1 MLIRHARPT
10 RSLAQLSLLILF
22 VLTLGS
28 ATAAVDLVKSPNDD
42 ARYRYLTLEN
52 GLKVLLISNPSA
64 DKGAASMNVSIGSGD
79 DPANREG
86 LAHFLEHM
94 LFLGTEKYP
103 EPGEYQQ
110 FIASHGGGHNAFTSF
125 QDTNYFF
132 DVQAKHLEPAL
143 DRFAQQFSAPLFTA
157 DLVEREMNAV
167 HSEYSSKL
175 KEDSRRYF
183 SAEKAI
189 YNPEH
194 AYSQFAVGNLETL
207 ANRPDDPIR
216 EDLVA
221 FWENHYSANVMS
233 LAVYGKQTLNELEK
247 MVRPRFSKIENRELS
262 AKEHTA
268 PLFKP
273 DFLPALMRVQSV
285 KDLRQLEMVFP
296 LPSLREDYAVK
307 PAGYVANLLGHE
319 GQGSLLNVL
328 KSAGLAES
336 LSAGQ
341 GLDTGQSSSLNVSM
355 SLTPKGLEQWRQVVD
370 LTFDYIRMIREDGI
384 KQRYFEEIQQVS
396 DIAFR
401 FQEASEPIH
410 KVSRLAMQMQHV
422 APEDILQAPW
432 MMETY
437 TPEKYRQ
444 VLDRLTPDSVLITLL
459 SPESLPESAPR
470 TQWYDTPYQVK
481 VLESGDVGKA
491 PESLVA
497 QLGLPDPNPFIPE
510 NFAMVEGETMPH
522 PVALDAPGA
531 PKIWYARDTQFNT
544 PKANV
549 YLSLRSPETR
559 DSARG
564 QVLTSLLVDSIRDN
578 LNAYAYPAQL
588 AGLDYAVYNHL
599 RGITL
604 RVGGYDDKL
613 HVLLRRIMNQ
623 VAGPEIDSERFE
635 INRKQL
641 IDDLRNQSKG
651 KPVQQASSQL
661 QSTLIE
667 GAWSA
672 EDKLEQA
679 ETVTLDELQA
689 FARTFLAEV
698 DPVMLAHG
706 NLTEASVINLQ
717 RQANAILFQNSE
729 IVDVPRS
736 GIRNLPE
743 GQTDMA
749 VQVDHPDTGY
759 VLYLQGDSTRFE
771 ERARHAV
778 LAQIISAP
786 FYESLRTRQ
795 QLGYI
800 VSASSYEILEVPAL
814 GFMVQSPS
822 ADLATIDEAVS
833 GFFNTFGKT
842 LAEFSDTDLE
852 REKQAVLSQLL
863 AQDRRLGEISE
874 RYWREIDRGEFA
886 FNSREKLAEAIR
898 NVTLEDI
905 RTTYQGA
912 VDPRSHA
919 LRVYTG
925 TDINEEQEQV
935 DALRSVPFVY

>member
-1 MLIRHARPT
+1 MRHVRPD
-10 RSLAQLSLLILF
+10 RFWFQSSLF
-22 VLTLGS
+22 VLLVLAVGFTS
-28 ATAAVDLVKSPNDD
+28 AAVQPIKSPNDE
-42 ARYRYLTLEN
+42 AQYRYLTLDN
-52 GLKVLLISNPSA
+52 GLEVLLISNPDA
-64 DKGAASMNVSIGSGD
+64 DKGAAAMNVSVGSGD
-79 DPANREG
+79 DPKDREG

-132 DVQAKHLEPAL
+132 DVQAKYLEPAL

-157 DLVEREMNAV
+157 DLVGREMNAV

-175 KEDSRRYF
+175 REDSRRFF

-207 ANRPDDPIR
+207 ADRPDDPIR
-216 EDLVA
+216 EDLVE
-221 FWENHYSANVMS
+221 FWKTHYSANLMS
-233 LAVYGKQTLNELEK
+233 LAVYGKQSLDELEK
-247 MVRPRFSKIENRELS
+247 MVRSRFSAIEDRELT

-268 PLFKP
+268 PLFKSG
-273 DFLPALMRVQSV
+273 FLPALMQVESI
-285 KDLRQLEMVFP
+285 KDVRQLELVFP
-296 LPSLREDYAVK
+296 LPSLRDEYAVK

-328 KSAGLAES
+328 KTAGLADS

-341 GLDTGQSSSLNVSM
+341 GMDTGHESSLQISM
-355 SLTPKGLEQWRQVVD
+355 SLTPKGLKEWRTVVD
-370 LTFDYIRMIREDGI
+370 LTFDYINMVRDDGI
-384 KQRYFEEIQQVS
+384 KRHYFEEVQQLS
-396 DIAFR
+396 EIGFR

-410 KVSRLAMQMQHV
+410 KVSRLAMQMQQV
-422 APEDILQAPW
+422 APEDVLQAPW
-432 MMETY
+432 MMDEY
-437 TPEKYRQ
+437 TPEKYRM
-444 VLDRLTPDSVLITLL
+444 VLDKLNPQNVLITLL
-459 SPESLPESAPR
+459 SPETLPKDAPR

-481 VLESGDVGKA
+481 TLDTGDLGQA
-491 PESLVA
+491 PESLEA
-497 QLGLPDPNPFIPE
+497 QLGLPEANPFIPE

-522 PVALDAPGA
+522 PVALDVSGT
-531 PKIWYARDTQFNT
+531 PKIWYARDTRFGA

-613 HVLLRRIMNQ
+613 HVLLRRIMTQ
-623 VAGPEIDSERFE
+623 VAEPEIDPERFE

-641 IDDLRNQSKG
+641 IDDLRNQSKA
-651 KPVQQASSQL
+651 KPVQQATYRL

-672 EDKLEQA
+672 ETKLEEAKTITA
-679 ETVTLDELQA
+679 EELWT
-689 FARTFLAEV
+689 FARNYLNDV

-706 NLTEASVINLQ
+706 NLTEASAINLQ
-717 RQANAILFQNSE
+717 QQANAILFGGSN
-729 IVDVPRS
+729 IVEVPRS
-736 GIRNLPE
+736 GIRDLPE
-743 GQTDMA
+743 GLTDMA
-749 VQVDHPDTGY
+749 LQVDHPDTGY
-759 VLYLQGDSTRFE
+759 VLYLQGDSTRFD
-771 ERARHAV
+771 ERARYAV

-786 FYESLRTRQ
+786 FYERLRTQQ

-800 VSASSYEILEVPAL
+800 VSASSYEMLEVPAL

-822 ADLATIDEAVS
+822 ANMATIDEAATR
-833 GFFNTFGKT
+833 FFADFSKT
-842 LAEFSDTDLE
+842 LDNFSKEDVE

-863 AQDRRLGEISE
+863 AQDRRLGEVSE
-874 RYWREIDRGEFA
+874 RYWREIDREQYA
-886 FNSREKLAEAIR
+886 FDSREKLADAIR
-898 NVTLEDI
+898 SLTLKDI
-905 RTTYQGA
+905 KDTYRDA
-912 VDPRSHA
+912 VDPRSDG
-919 LRVYTG
+919 LRVFTG
-925 TDINEEQEQV
+925 PEIKEDEEALE
-935 DALRSVPFVY
+935 ALRSARFVY